1 MGIIKKKVVSPNL
14 GDYSFGL
21 LGESG
26 IGKTTTM
33 VEICQ
38 KEFGDDGY
46 AILNIGKEQGVD
58 CLNGAAYVDVPDWKH
73 FDAVVKEFVKNKD
86 TEYPNLKV
94 LVVDTLDQLIEIY
107 EPRIIDLWNK
117 ENMGKQGFVP
127 AKTMNGSWSGFG
139 KAEDKLIQILLDKIW
154 ELKSVGITVWYTM
167 HTKSREQI
175 DPYSGQSYN
184 ILSTNMTQKY
194 FNGFKTK
201 IHVVGIAC
209 VDRTIETEKTGR
221 KNIVNHKDITVNKI
235 KSERRKVIFRD
246 DNYGVDSKSRFAG
259 IVNEVLLDPDEIIKA
274 LKDAI
279 KKERNKNSM
288 SSKHQTTKPEI
299 EEPIKVESDPLPEGF
314 EDETDDMFEDVL
326 EETTTTTNEYPE
338 DLFEVIKDSIKTL
351 PKDKKVAVAKKVK
364 EFGKLTDVPEEGL
377 KEIFDMINK

>member
-1 MGIIKKKVVSPNL
+1 MSIIKKKVVSENL
-14 GDYSFGL
+14 NDFSFGL

-33 VEICQ
+33 VEICE

-46 AILNIGKEQGVD
+46 AILNMGKEQGVD
-58 CLNGAAYVDVPDWKH
+58 CLEGAAYVDVPDWKT
-73 FDAVVKEFVKNKD
+73 FDAVVKEFIKNKD
-86 TEYPNLKV
+86 TEYSNLKV

-107 EPRIIDLWNK
+107 EPKVVEMWNK
-117 ENMGKQGFVP
+117 ENLSKQGFIP
-127 AKTMNGSWSGFG
+127 ARTLNGAWGGFG
-139 KAEDKLIQILLDKIW
+139 KGEDKLIQVLLEKVW
-154 ELKSVGITVWYTM
+154 ELKKAGITVWYTM

-175 DPYSGQSYN
+175 DPYTGQSYN
-184 ILSTNMTQKY
+184 ILSTNMMQKY

-259 IVNEVLLDPDEIIKA
+259 IVNEVNLDSDEIIKA

-279 KKERNKNSM
+279 AEAKGKSCVTSKSNKNKTK
-288 SSKHQTTKPEI
+288 SKTKDELSK
-299 EEPIKVESDPLPEGF
+299 EEKSVEVETDTLPEEF
-314 EDETDDMFEDVL
+314 EDIL
-326 EETTTTTNEYPE
+326 ETTNNYPD
-338 DLFEVIKDSIKTL
+338 DLVGAVRDGFKAL
-351 PKDKKVAVAKKVK
+351 PKDSELKVEVANIIKSYGNLK
-364 EFGKLTDVPEEGL
+364 DVTEDGL
-377 KEIFDMINK
+377 KAIYDLLNN